1 MAGLLAPDLGGH
13 RRLSTNSFS
22 VPAKIFLD

>member
-1 MAGLLAPDLGGH
+1 MAGLLAPDLGDH

-22 VPAKIFLD
+22 VTAKLFLR